1 LEEQN
6 YIVKEL
12 LMVQIGQIPDD
23 AAVVVIAGPRKEL
36 LEPELQALTAYVE
49 RGGHLLLML
58 DPETVG
64 GFGAFLQPYGL
75 ELADD
80 LVIETNALG
89 RLFGGD
95 YHMPAVTAYEP
106 HTITKDFVG
115 IMTIFPVVRSV
126 TVSKKLPDGISA
138 QPLVFT
144 SPQSWAETDLKTLQ
158 EGRSTFDE
166 GSDRKGPISIAAVAT
181 VPVKK
186 PAGGATATA
195 SGDDKRPLA
204 SHAARL
210 VVFGDSEF
218 ANNNFF
224 TLQGNGDLFLNT
236 VSWLAEEEDLIAIRP
251 REGGGSGPV
260 VLTAAQQPVI
270 FWLPVVGLPLAVFAA
285 GAVVFTRRR
294 WQQ

>member
-1 LEEQN
+1 
-6 YIVKEL
+6 
-12 LMVQIGQIPDD
+12 
-23 AAVVVIAGPRKEL
+23 
-36 LEPELQALTAYVE
+36 
-49 RGGHLLLML
+49 
-58 DPETVG
+58 
-64 GFGAFLQPYGL
+64 LQPYGL

>member
-1 LEEQN
+1 LL
-6 YIVKEL
+6 IVQL
-12 LMVQIGQIPDD
+12 GQVPAD

-49 RGGHLLLML
+49 QGGHLLLML
-58 DPETVG
+58 DPETIG

-106 HTITKDFVG
+106 HAITKDFVG
-115 IMTIFPVVRSV
+115 VMTIFPVVRSV
-126 TVSKKLPDGISA
+126 SVSKKLPDGMSA
-138 QPLVFT
+138 QTLVFT

-181 VPVKK
+181 VPIKK
-186 PAGGATATA
+186 QGSTNAPA
-195 SGDDKRPLA
+195 SGEEQRPGA
-204 SHAARL
+204 SRSGRL

-224 TLQGNGDLFLNT
+224 TLQGNGDLFLNA

-260 VLTAAQQPVI
+260 ILTAAQQPYI
-270 FWLPVVGLPLAVFAA
+270 FWLPVVMLPLVVFTA